1 MSERTP
7 VGVLVSGAGTNLDAL
22 LQACRDPDFPARVA
36 LVVSNRR
43 SAHALDVALG
53 WGVPAVALPQ
63 ADFGGD
69 AAARDREIHERFQ
82 AAGVRLVVCAGYDR
96 ILSDEFLDAYPDAIL
111 NVHPSLLPAFAG
123 GMDAVERALARGVR
137 VTGCTVQLLERG
149 EADGGPIVLQTAVPV
164 EMDDDAAT
172 LRRRIHET
180 RVGAAPA
187 RGGALVHRPAP
198 ARRQPRP
205 GAPRARAGI
214 GLSMRALLSVS
225 DKTGLVEFARGL
237 VEHGYDLIAT
247 SSTSRALAEAGVE
260 VQSVADVTGFPE
272 MLDGRVRTLHP
283 AIHAGILA
291 RRDDPEHMRQ
301 LAESRFEPIDMVVSS
316 LYPFCRHAGTAVRTT
331 TRLSR
336 TSTSAAQP

>member
-7 VGVLVSGAGTNLDAL
+7 IGVLVSGAGTNLDSL
-22 LQACRDPDFPARVA
+22 LQSCRAPDFPARVA

-63 ADFGGD
+63 SDFGGD
-69 AAARDREIHERFQ
+69 AAARDREIRERFR

-149 EADGGPIVLQTAVPV
+149 EADGGPIVLQAAVPV

-172 LRRRIHET
+172 LRRRIHEREWELLPRAVALWCT
-180 RVGAAPA
+180 DRLERVGNHIRVLRA
-187 RGGALVHRPAP
+187 PAP
-198 ARRQPRP
+198 A
-205 GAPRARAGI
+205 
-214 GLSMRALLSVS
+214 
-225 DKTGLVEFARGL
+225 
-237 VEHGYDLIAT
+237 
-247 SSTSRALAEAGVE
+247 
-260 VQSVADVTGFPE
+260 
-272 MLDGRVRTLHP
+272 
-283 AIHAGILA
+283 
-291 RRDDPEHMRQ
+291 
-301 LAESRFEPIDMVVSS
+301 
-316 LYPFCRHAGTAVRTT
+316 AV
-331 TRLSR
+331 
-336 TSTSAAQP
+336 

>member
-22 LQACRDPDFPARVA
+22 LQACRDPEFPARIA

-69 AAARDREIHERFQ
+69 ARARDREMHARFR

-123 GMDAVERALARGVR
+123 GMDAIERALDRGVR

-149 EADGGPIVLQTAVPV
+149 EADGGPIVLQAAVPV
-164 EMDDDAAT
+164 EMDDDVAT
-172 LRRRIHET
+172 LRQRIHRSEWELLPRAVALWCT
-180 RVGAAPA
+180 DRLRRDGNRV
-187 RGGALVHRPAP
+187 RILPAP
-198 ARRQPRP
+198 AP
-205 GAPRARAGI
+205 A
-214 GLSMRALLSVS
+214 SV
-225 DKTGLVEFARGL
+225 
-237 VEHGYDLIAT
+237 
-247 SSTSRALAEAGVE
+247 
-260 VQSVADVTGFPE
+260 
-272 MLDGRVRTLHP
+272 
-283 AIHAGILA
+283 
-291 RRDDPEHMRQ
+291 
-301 LAESRFEPIDMVVSS
+301 
-316 LYPFCRHAGTAVRTT
+316 
-331 TRLSR
+331 
-336 TSTSAAQP
+336 